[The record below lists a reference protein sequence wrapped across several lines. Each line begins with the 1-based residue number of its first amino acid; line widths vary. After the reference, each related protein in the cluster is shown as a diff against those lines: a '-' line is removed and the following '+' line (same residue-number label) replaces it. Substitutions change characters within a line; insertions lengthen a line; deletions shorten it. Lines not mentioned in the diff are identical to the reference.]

1 MVQLTKKILIMFLLP
16 CLLWSSEKGYAS
28 KSYDLASPI
37 DIAVHDGQGSILV
50 SWSIADSI
58 VVYENRVF
66 IKEFGQE
73 NFEVISTVPRNTF
86 QYLDLNCNPGTRYF
100 YKVEVIDIN
109 GKIYDSGSETPAFG
123 TCKQVNVSDIF
134 DNPIRSVHHLIIE
147 HLDLELKN
155 IYPYQNLRPVLHL
168 LSPDIRSNHKWIEIF
183 PLEELEGIRP
193 AISFINQVI
202 NDDEL
207 IEDIIAY
214 GEFYR
219 NHLYIDPFNW
229 GIIVDKSIMD
239 VRNEWE
245 LLNNQ
250 YIDALD
256 FYDMI
261 APVRIVGCKPIDDG
275 RILEIYLFHPEQIQ
289 DDEIYLISGEEFIN
303 ISGQY
308 DMISNLISV
317 QILDT
322 WDYIDLMMGDVF
334 IQNCPLFIDDSIIFT
349 IEGDIIP
356 MDANSKDM
364 IRVDVRESTLNIN
377 ELTWSPYTK
386 KVGLELMGRQDI
398 GETYAIYNNKA
409 SLWSVYNSLDFDI
422 QYIDSSFTLDGEI
435 NLPTTIK
442 LQKLVEDVSTTLE
455 YIVLDTLPFAV
466 SRMPNGGAW
475 HYSDSQTLGSSNEPN
490 KVDDDQE
497 FVPELF
503 VLYQNYPNPFNGQ
516 TKISFDLLEDAIV
529 NLYIT
534 DATGRI
540 HDKLIDE
547 EYKNTGMYNYLW
559 DGDGRSTGI
568 YFITLVAQVNE
579 APPAVFSRKMIYLK

>member
-37 DIAVHDGQGSILV
+37 DIAVHDGQGSMLV

-58 VVYENRVF
+58 VVYETRVS

-73 NFEVISTVPRNTF
+73 NFEVISTAPRNTF

-123 TCKQVNVSDIF
+123 TCKQVNVSEIF

-147 HLDLELKN
+147 HLDLELRN

-168 LSPDIRSNHKWIEIF
+168 LSLDIRSNHKWIEIF

-214 GEFYR
+214 GEVYR
-219 NHLYIDPFNW
+219 NHLYIDPSNW
-229 GIIVDKSIMD
+229 ENIVDKSIMD
-239 VRNEWE
+239 IRNEWE

-256 FYDMI
+256 LYDMI
-261 APVRIVGCKPIDDG
+261 APVRIVGCRPIDDG

-289 DDEIYLISGEEFIN
+289 DDDIYLISGEEFIN

-308 DMISNLISV
+308 DMVSNFISV
-317 QILDT
+317 QIPDT

-356 MDANSKDM
+356 MDSNSKDM

-377 ELTWSPYTK
+377 ELTWNPYTK

-475 HYSDSQTLGSSNEPN
+475 HYSDSQTLGLSNEPN

-516 TKISFDLLEDAIV
+516 TKISFNLLEDAIV

-559 DGDGRSTGI
+559 NGDGRSTGI

-579 APPAVFSRKMIYLK
+579 VPPAVFSRKMIYLK

>member
-229 GIIVDKSIMD
+229 DIIVDKSIMD

-308 DMISNLISV
+308 DMVSNLISV
-317 QILDT
+317 QIPDT

-475 HYSDSQTLGSSNEPN
+475 HYSDSQTLGLSNEPN
-490 KVDDDQE
+490 KVDDAQE

>member
-58 VVYENRVF
+58 VVYETRVF

-86 QYLDLNCNPGTRYF
+86 QYLDLDCNPGTRYF

-229 GIIVDKSIMD
+229 DIIVDKSIMD

-308 DMISNLISV
+308 DMVSNLISV
-317 QILDT
+317 QIPDT

-475 HYSDSQTLGSSNEPN
+475 HYSDSQTLGLSNEPN
-490 KVDDDQE
+490 KVDDAQE

>member
-37 DIAVHDGQGSILV
+37 DIAVHDGQGSMLV

-58 VVYENRVF
+58 VVYETRVS

-73 NFEVISTVPRNTF
+73 NFEVISMVPRNTF

-109 GKIYDSGSETPAFG
+109 GKIYDSGSKTPAFG
-123 TCKQVNVSDIF
+123 TCKQVNVSKFF

-147 HLDLELKN
+147 HLDLELRN
-155 IYPYQNLRPVLHL
+155 IYPYQDLRPVLHL
-168 LSPDIRSNHKWIEIF
+168 LSLDIRSNHKWIEIF

-214 GEFYR
+214 GEVYR
-219 NHLYIDPFNW
+219 NHLYIDPSNW
-229 GIIVDKSIMD
+229 ENIVDKSIMD
-239 VRNEWE
+239 IRNEWE

-256 FYDMI
+256 LYDMI
-261 APVRIVGCKPIDDG
+261 APVRIVGCRPIDDG
-275 RILEIYLFHPEQIQ
+275 RILEIYVFHPEQIQ
-289 DDEIYLISGEEFIN
+289 DDDIYLISGEEFIN

-308 DMISNLISV
+308 DMVSNFISV
-317 QILDT
+317 QIPDT

-356 MDANSKDM
+356 MDSNSKDM

-377 ELTWSPYTK
+377 ELTWNPYTK

-398 GETYAIYNNKA
+398 GETYSIHNNKA
-409 SLWSVYNSLDFDI
+409 SLWNVYSSLDFDI
-422 QYIDSSFTLDGEI
+422 QYIDSSFTLDVEI

-442 LQKLVEDVSTTLE
+442 LQKLVGDVSTTLE

-475 HYSDSQTLGSSNEPN
+475 HYSDSQTLGLSNEPN

-516 TKISFDLLEDAIV
+516 TKISFNLLEDAIV

-559 DGDGRSTGI
+559 NGDGRSTGI

-579 APPAVFSRKMIYLK
+579 VPPAVFSRKMIYLK

>member
-37 DIAVHDGQGSILV
+37 DVAVHDGQGSILV
-50 SWSIADSI
+50 SWTISDSI
-58 VVYENRVF
+58 VVYETRVF

-155 IYPYQNLRPVLHL
+155 IYPYQDLRPVLHL
-168 LSPDIRSNHKWIEIF
+168 LSPGIRSNHKWIEIF

-214 GEFYR
+214 GEVYR
-219 NHLYIDPFNW
+219 NRLYIEPSNW
-229 GIIVDKSIMD
+229 DNIVDKSIMD
-239 VRNEWE
+239 IRNEWE

-256 FYDMI
+256 LYDMI
-261 APVRIVGCKPIDDG
+261 APVRIVGCRPIDDG
-275 RILEIYLFHPEQIQ
+275 SILGIYLFHPEQIQ
-289 DDEIYLISGEEFIN
+289 DDDIYLISGEEFIN

-308 DMISNLISV
+308 DMVSNFISV
-317 QILDT
+317 QIPDT

-356 MDANSKDM
+356 MDSNSKDM
-364 IRVDVRESTLNIN
+364 IRVGVRESTLNIN

-409 SLWSVYNSLDFDI
+409 ILWSVYNSLDFDI

-559 DGDGRSTGI
+559 NGDGRSTGI

>member
-37 DIAVHDGQGSILV
+37 DVAVHDGQGSILV
-50 SWSIADSI
+50 SWSISDSI
-58 VVYENRVF
+58 VVYETRVF

-86 QYLDLNCNPGTRYF
+86 QYLDLNCNPGARYF

-155 IYPYQNLRPVLHL
+155 IYPYQDLRPVLHL
-168 LSPDIRSNHKWIEIF
+168 LSPGIRSNHKWIEIF

-214 GEFYR
+214 GEVYR
-219 NHLYIDPFNW
+219 NRLYIEPSNW
-229 GIIVDKSIMD
+229 DNIVDKSIMD
-239 VRNEWE
+239 IRNEWE

-256 FYDMI
+256 LYDMI
-261 APVRIVGCKPIDDG
+261 APVRIVGCRPIDDG
-275 RILEIYLFHPEQIQ
+275 SILGIYLFHPEQIQ
-289 DDEIYLISGEEFIN
+289 DDDIYLISGEEFIN

-308 DMISNLISV
+308 DMVSNFISV
-317 QILDT
+317 QIPDT

-356 MDANSKDM
+356 MDSNSKDM
-364 IRVDVRESTLNIN
+364 IRVGVRESTLNIN

-409 SLWSVYNSLDFDI
+409 ILWSVYNSLDFDI

-559 DGDGRSTGI
+559 NGDGRSTGI

>member
-123 TCKQVNVSDIF
+123 TCKQVNVSNIF

-168 LSPDIRSNHKWIEIF
+168 LSPEIRSNHKWIEIF

-214 GEFYR
+214 GEVYR
-219 NHLYIDPFNW
+219 NHLYIDPSNW
-229 GIIVDKSIMD
+229 DIIVDKSIMD
-239 VRNEWE
+239 VRNDWA

-256 FYDMI
+256 LYDMI
-261 APVRIVGCKPIDDG
+261 APVRIVGCRPIDDG
-275 RILEIYLFHPEQIQ
+275 RILGIYLFHPEQIQ
-289 DDEIYLISGEEFIN
+289 DDDIYLISGEEFIN
-303 ISGQY
+303 IGGQY
-308 DMISNLISV
+308 DMVSNLISV
-317 QILDT
+317 QIPDT

-356 MDANSKDM
+356 MDSNSKDM

-475 HYSDSQTLGSSNEPN
+475 YYSDSQTLGLSNEPN
-490 KVDDDQE
+490 KVDDAQE

>member
-58 VVYENRVF
+58 VVYETRVF

-229 GIIVDKSIMD
+229 DIIVDKSIMD

-475 HYSDSQTLGSSNEPN
+475 HYSDSQTLGLSNEPN

>member
-229 GIIVDKSIMD
+229 DIIVDKSIMD

-356 MDANSKDM
+356 MDSNSKDM

-475 HYSDSQTLGSSNEPN
+475 YYSDSQTLGLSNEPN
-490 KVDDDQE
+490 KVDDAQE

-559 DGDGRSTGI
+559 NGDGRSTGI

>member
-229 GIIVDKSIMD
+229 DIIVDKSIMD

-356 MDANSKDM
+356 MDSNSKDM

-475 HYSDSQTLGSSNEPN
+475 HYSDSQTLGLSNEPN
-490 KVDDDQE
+490 KVDDAQE

-559 DGDGRSTGI
+559 NGDGRSTGI